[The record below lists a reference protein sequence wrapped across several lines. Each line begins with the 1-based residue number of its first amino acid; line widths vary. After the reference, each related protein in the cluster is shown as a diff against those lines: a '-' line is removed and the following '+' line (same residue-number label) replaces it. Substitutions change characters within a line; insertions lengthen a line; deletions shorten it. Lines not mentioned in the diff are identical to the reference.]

1 MYYKKGVCKMAGAP
15 KTMRFAEDVER
26 YINAQKG
33 ENFSEKF
40 HNLVRKFKDEETEKE
55 RRIGA
60 LIRQIEDKEA
70 RLKAL
75 DEVLFNVG
83 HLERQFKGL
92 QQSIDGCRGYLENFM
107 KRDVEKV
114 LNPKKLE
121 KLRNTI
127 TCR

>member
-1 MYYKKGVCKMAGAP
+1 MAGAP